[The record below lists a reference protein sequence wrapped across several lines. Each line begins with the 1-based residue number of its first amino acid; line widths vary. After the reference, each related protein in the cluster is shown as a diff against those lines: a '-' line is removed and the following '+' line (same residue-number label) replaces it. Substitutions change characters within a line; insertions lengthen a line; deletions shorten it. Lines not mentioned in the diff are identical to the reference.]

1 MTQRYHNNDIPIEA
15 MIAAQVYKECGSI
28 RSVADGLKCS
38 TYKAKKLLVT
48 AGALNTPEAA
58 LARAGVSVERIAEMQ
73 RVTESAVHRNVPY
86 VKGVYNAKFPTTN
99 ALRIRMCRA
108 RQRENE

>member
-15 MIAAQVYKECGSI
+15 MIAAQIYKECGSI